1 MLKVVERLAT
11 DADQVVGA
19 DTILKVYGPI
29 VERRVEALVR
39 SIIAAPDESL
49 PELRG
54 RLAEVWSFLV
64 ELRHLAEK
72 RQSVDE
78 TFNKLFGSG
87 NTTPD

>member
-1 MLKVVERLAT
+1 MLRVVEQVT
-11 DADQVVGA
+11 YDAEQVVGA
-19 DTILKVYGPI
+19 DTILRVYGPI
-29 VERRVEALVR
+29 VERRVEMLVR
-39 SIIAAPDESL
+39 SIIAAPDDKL

-78 TFNKLFGSG
+78 TFSKLFGSG
-87 NTTPD
+87 DTTPN